1 MIMLKLLKQRL
12 KTNTLHIIIGCAIAL
27 IGLELWL
34 NKGYFFWPPNASSVL
49 NDDVVGFFG
58 TALGCGIVLWSFSRD
73 QNPKTNQIFL
83 TLATAFMTLLAFV
96 ELGHALFMHYPRIF
110 TNVITD
116 VALIAVIMYIAR
128 HSDTK

>member
-1 MIMLKLLKQRL
+1 MTMLKLLKQRL
-12 KTNTLHIIIGCAIAL
+12 KINTLHIIIGCVIAL

-58 TALGCGIVLWSFSRD
+58 TTLGCGIILWSFSRD

-116 VALIAVIMYIAR
+116 VALIAVIMYVAR